1 MGGNYFLNLCK
12 NFGGLW
18 VEKRQP
24 QRAPRTHRGKYS
36 IPSSNKEERLL
47 NFPLWSRSCAPAPAK
62 YCDRLCAS
70 ALQCVRRHRVVV
82 GAAGRGAWL
91 LKYIICVIFQ
101 PQSTQS
107 AQSVFTFICMHLR
120 PSVVNFC
127 RNPAPFVPSLSLC
140 PASLHYTL
148 PPQPVRAAGW
158 QPSVWIRASLEP
170 QINAN
175 KRRYCR

>member
-1 MGGNYFLNLCK
+1 MFNLNDLLGLEQGLGGVAATYVRPPQPNTTTD
-12 NFGGLW
+12 GGGSSAM
-18 VEKRQP
+18 
-24 QRAPRTHRGKYS
+24 RAV
-36 IPSSNKEERLL
+36 
-47 NFPLWSRSCAPAPAK
+47 AK
-62 YCDRLCAS
+62 GSGGCCR
-70 ALQCVRRHRVVV
+70 
-82 GAAGRGAWL
+82 RGAWL

-107 AQSVFTFICMHLR
+107 AQSVFTFICVYLR
-120 PSVVNFC
+120 PSAVNFC

>member
-1 MGGNYFLNLCK
+1 MNNSLIRSKIFVLQTRFLIMQLHFHFN
-12 NFGGLW
+12 
-18 VEKRQP
+18 P
-24 QRAPRTHRGKYS
+24 AA
-36 IPSSNKEERLL
+36 IPTLPLDHTACTRLL
-47 NFPLWSRSCAPAPAK
+47 
-62 YCDRLCAS
+62 CDACGGPGS
-70 ALQCVRRHRVVV
+70 GGCCRREP
-82 GAAGRGAWL
+82 WL
-91 LKYIICVIFQ
+91 LKYIMCVIFQ

-107 AQSVFTFICMHLR
+107 AQSVFTFICVYLC
-120 PSVVNFC
+120 PSAVNFC
-127 RNPAPFVPSLSLC
+127 RNPPPFVPSLSLC